1 MSWQAVARK
10 DFQDASRSYLL
21 WGLTIGFIA
30 LVSLAAAVL
39 GYFSDNPTSTDILGL
54 LHMLFQYVGPLIAI
68 TISFGAIVNE
78 RDSGSLK
85 ILLSLPHSRTDV
97 ILGKVLGRTSAFVV
111 PLVLGMVV
119 PAVALLAVGVEFEAI
134 KYFGYLLLATL
145 FGVAFVSVAT
155 GLSATF
161 ESRFRVLLSVFGFY
175 FLFNVLWRAINT
187 ASFAIVLFV
196 GGQWPSWMPLTVQ
209 ETLRVFQLL
218 SPTGDFQILRES
230 LMNDVLFA
238 SNVEQGLPDFR
249 LQLGAMAMLV
259 VWIALPILVGI
270 LRFEDADL

>member
-1 MSWQAVARK
+1 
-10 DFQDASRSYLL
+10 
-21 WGLTIGFIA
+21 
-30 LVSLAAAVL
+30 
-39 GYFSDNPTSTDILGL
+39 
-54 LHMLFQYVGPLIAI
+54 
-68 TISFGAIVNE
+68 
-78 RDSGSLK
+78 
-85 ILLSLPHSRTDV
+85 
-97 ILGKVLGRTSAFVV
+97 VLGRTAAFVV

-119 PAVALLAVGVEFEAI
+119 PAVALIAVGVEFEAA

-145 FGVAFVSVAT
+145 FGVAFVAVAT

-161 ESRFRVLLSVFGFY
+161 ESRFRVLLTVFGFY
-175 FLFNVLWRAINT
+175 FQFNVLWRAINA

-218 SPTGDFQILRES
+218 SPTGDFQILREA

-238 SNVEQGLPDFR
+238 SQVGEGLPDFR

-259 VWIALPILVGI
+259 VWITLPILVGI
-270 LRFEDADL
+270 LRFEEADL

>member
-21 WGLTIGFIA
+21 WGLTIGFIG

-39 GYFSDNPTSTDILGL
+39 GYFSNDITSTDILGI
-54 LHMLFQYVGPLIAI
+54 LHMLFQYVVPLIAI
-68 TISFGAIVNE
+68 AISFGAIVNE

-119 PAVALLAVGVEFEAI
+119 PAVALIAVGVQFEAA

-187 ASFAIVLFV
+187 ASFLIVLTV
-196 GGQWPSWMPLTVQ
+196 GGQWPSWMPLTIQ

-218 SPTGDFQILRES
+218 SPTGDFQILREA

-238 SNVEQGLPDFR
+238 SQVGEGLPDVR

>member
-39 GYFSDNPTSTDILGL
+39 GWVQPDPTSTDILGV
-54 LHMLFQYVGPLIAI
+54 LHMLFQYIVPLIAI
-68 TISFGAIVNE
+68 AISFGAIVNE

-97 ILGKVLGRTSAFVV
+97 ILGKALGRTAAFVV
-111 PLVLGMVV
+111 PLVLGMLV
-119 PAVALLAVGVEFEAI
+119 PAVALLVVGVDFEAA

-155 GLSATF
+155 GMSATF

-175 FLFNVLWRAINT
+175 FLFNILWRAINT
-187 ASFAIVLFV
+187 ASFVIVLTLS
-196 GGQWPSWMPLTVQ
+196 GQWPSWMPLTVQ

-218 SPTGDFQILRES
+218 SPTGDFQILRQA

-238 SNVEQGLPDFR
+238 SEVGEGLPDFR
-249 LQLGAMAMLV
+249 LQLGAMAMLL
-259 VWIALPILVGI
+259 VWITLPILIGI

>member
-54 LHMLFQYVGPLIAI
+54 LHMLFQYVVPLIAI

>member
-10 DFQDASRSYLL
+10 DFRDASRSYLL

-39 GYFSDNPTSTDILGL
+39 GWVQSNPTSTDILNV
-54 LHMLFQYVGPLIAI
+54 LHILFQYVVPLIAI
-68 TISFGAIVNE
+68 AISFGAIVNE

-97 ILGKVLGRTSAFVV
+97 ILGKVLGRTAAFVV

-119 PAVALLAVGVEFEAI
+119 PAVALLVVGVEFEAA
-134 KYFGYLLLATL
+134 KYFGYLLFATL

-155 GLSATF
+155 GMSATF
-161 ESRFRVLLSVFGFY
+161 ESRFRVLLAVFGFY
-175 FLFNVLWRAINT
+175 FLFNILWRAINT
-187 ASFAIVLFV
+187 ASFVIVLALS
-196 GGQWPSWMPLTVQ
+196 GKWPSWMPLTVQ
-209 ETLRVFQLL
+209 ETLRVFRML
-218 SPTGDFQILRES
+218 SPTGDFHILRQA

-238 SNVEQGLPDFR
+238 SEVPQGLPDVR
-249 LQLGAMAMLV
+249 LQLGAMAMLL
-259 VWIALPILVGI
+259 VWITLPILIGI
-270 LRFEDADL
+270 LRFEEADL

>member
-54 LHMLFQYVGPLIAI
+54 LHMLFQYVVPLIAI
-68 TISFGAIVNE
+68 AISFGAIVNE
-78 RDSGSLK
+78 RDYGSLK